1 MHSTIVVLILLFPWA
16 ILGVMVV
23 GTLGRLSQLTT

>member
-1 MHSTIVVLILLFPWA
+1 MHSTVLVLILLFPWA

-23 GTLGRLSQLTT
+23 GALGRLSQFKT